1 MFPELATIKSIFF
14 SNKLVNNIVVK
25 TISDDNRSYH
35 VSCEKIKNIL
45 GFETKFTIKDAVQD
59 LKNSFEKKILQ
70 NTFENEMFFNIKR
83 MNNINLK

>member
-1 MFPELATIKSIFF
+1 MLKG
-14 SNKLVNNIVVK
+14 NRRRCKNIK

-59 LKNSFEKKILQ
+59 LKNSFEKRFYKIP
-70 NTFENEMFFNIKR
+70 
-83 MNNINLK
+83 LKMKCFLILRE